1 VGVGCFCATNV
12 YSDGAVDWV
21 TVERERLILAWLER
35 GVFGGYV
42 RIYGICVFICLSVSD
57 DHRRKCGTRNDCGR
71 DCCPVGECWSYCES
85 CIDAGDQSSGY
96 IFKSLC

>member
-1 VGVGCFCATNV
+1 MGVGCFCAANV
-12 YSDGAVDWV
+12 YNDGAVDWI
-21 TVERERLILAWLER
+21 TVERERLILSWLRKE
-35 GVFGGYV
+35 VFEGYV
-42 RIYGICVFICLSVSD
+42 RIYGICVFVSLSVSD
-57 DHRRKCGTRNDCGR
+57 HHWWKSGAHNDCGR